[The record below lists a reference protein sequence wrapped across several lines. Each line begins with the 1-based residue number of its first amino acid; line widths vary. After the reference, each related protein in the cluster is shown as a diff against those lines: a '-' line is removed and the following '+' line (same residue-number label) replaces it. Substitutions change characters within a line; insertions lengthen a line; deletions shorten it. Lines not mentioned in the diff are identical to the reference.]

1 MGVTQPRR
9 VCSLTPRAY
18 YARFKTCKALFD
30 VGRKG
35 VSSGGGTYRVRQH
48 HRRAVRLTPSANY
61 RLIEHYVNSQR
72 SRYRR
77 AFCACQERFV
87 GVLSRFAWG
96 SAGFVSGSFGGG
108 LPDSEDLRAPLL
120 FVRDASLL
128 SYHSRHFDFCETGG
142 QSQSFLRNSSS
153 DIILASVSSRAFAV
167 CGLWT
172 CSITRSRS

>member
-1 MGVTQPRR
+1 
-9 VCSLTPRAY
+9 
-18 YARFKTCKALFD
+18 
-30 VGRKG
+30 

-120 FVRDASLL
+120 LYATPACFLTTAATLISAKPVDSRRASFAIHQATLSWLPCHPEPLRFV
-128 SYHSRHFDFCETGG
+128 G
-142 QSQSFLRNSSS
+142 
-153 DIILASVSSRAFAV
+153 
-167 CGLWT
+167 CGLVQ
-172 CSITRSRS
+172 SRGPGLENL